1 MTGIL
6 IGLLGIILTFG
17 VAFLMSNDKKNI
29 NYRAILV
36 LLVLQVIVTL
46 VMFKTTAGLK
56 VVEAV
61 SNGVNKVL
69 SYGVEGVNFVVGGL
83 VPEGVTVFFINVLMI
98 IIFTSTL
105 LSILTHIKVLP
116 LAIKCIGGALAKVT
130 GLSKVVTFNSVNS
143 IFFGQSESLLAVK
156 THLDKMNDNKLF
168 IVCTSAMASVS
179 AAIMGAYMTMIP
191 AKYVLVAMI
200 LNALSS
206 LIIATIVAPIK
217 KEEDEEINIK
227 DVSQT
232 KSIFEA
238 ISVGALDGGKVALIV
253 AAMLVAY
260 IALIAL
266 INAAFAGI
274 FGVDLTTILGYV
286 FAPIAFVMGVPS
298 SEIVTAGSI
307 MGTKLATNEFV
318 AMLQFKPMIADL
330 SEKTVAIVS
339 TFLVSFANFSSIGII
354 GGSMQAINGEKAG
367 TVAKFGLKMLIVAT
381 MASILTATVV
391 GLFA

>member
-6 IGLLGIILTFG
+6 VGILGIVLTLG
-17 VAFLMSNDKKNI
+17 LGFLLSNDKKNI
-29 NYRAILV
+29 NYKAIAV
-36 LLVLQVIVTL
+36 LLVLQVLVTL
-46 VMFKTTAGLK
+46 AMFKTSVGLK
-56 VVEAV
+56 VVEAI
-61 SNGVNKVL
+61 SNGVSKVL
-69 SYGVEGVNFVVGGL
+69 LYGVEGVNFVVGGL
-83 VPEGVTVFFINVLMI
+83 VPEGVTVFFINVLMLV
-98 IIFTSTL
+98 IFTSTL

-116 LAIKCIGGALAKVT
+116 LAIKYIGGAISKIT

-143 IFFGQSESLLAVK
+143 IFFGQSESVLAIK
-156 THLDKMNDNKLF
+156 SHLDKMNDNKLF
-168 IVCTSAMASVS
+168 IVSTSAMASVS
-179 AAIMGAYMTMIP
+179 ASIMGAYMTMIP

-206 LIIATIVAPIK
+206 LIVATMVAPIK

-238 ISVGALDGGKVALIV
+238 ISVGALDGGRVALIV
-253 AAMLVAY
+253 ASMLVAY
-260 IALIAL
+260 IALMAL

-274 FGVDLTTILGYV
+274 FGMDLTTMLGYV
-286 FAPIAFVMGVPS
+286 FAPIAFIMGVPV
-298 SEIVTAGSI
+298 SEIVTAGSV

-318 AMLQFKPMIADL
+318 AMLQFQPMIPEL

-354 GGSMQAINGEKAG
+354 GGSIQAISGEKAAV
-367 TVAKFGLKMLIVAT
+367 VAKFGLKMLIVAT
-381 MASILTATVV
+381 MASILTATIV
-391 GLFA
+391 GLFI